1 MDKMKNS
8 GMSETMQTLTRK
20 SACVMLSLLLL
31 LSAVLPVKAA
41 AETASAKV
49 VRVGSFEDT
58 FNYVNEKGARKGY
71 GYELLETLSGYTGW
85 QFEYVTCDWSDCF
98 EKLKNGEVD
107 IIGGISYTEDRTQ
120 EMLFS
125 DESMGVEKYYLYA
138 DLSRADISASDFK
151 TLNGKKIG
159 VLMGTE
165 PEVMLAE
172 WEEKYGLKTEHVNIS
187 NNEDVKQKLA
197 NHEIDCFVSLEES
210 FWAERGIST
219 ITRVGES
226 GIYYAINKNRPDIK
240 EELDDAMRAL
250 DEAVPFY
257 TADLYKRYFSMDYTP
272 ILTGEEKAWLRK
284 HGAIRMGF
292 LASDSGVST
301 YDPATGEFTGVITD
315 YIQFAADCL
324 GNQEL
329 EFQLVGYD
337 SKEAELDALKSGEID
352 MIFHCDQNPNLAE
365 EYHFACT
372 NTTWTS
378 NLMAVTNKQH
388 FNENNVNRI
397 VVPQNKLSLKKYLA
411 FYYPQWEI
419 VDCDTQED
427 AARLVKDGQA
437 DCFVTGISSENKY
450 SKKYSFYSVPLVNP
464 VRSCFA
470 VNSGNR
476 SLLSILNKTIKAM
489 PVNML
494 AGALAMYKSSARKV
508 TLSDFIRD
516 NFFKVMLISSIAV
529 AVVLLT
535 ILMLLQKARKAEA
548 AARKAAS
555 DTQELNA
562 KLQVAVEKAESANRA
577 KSTFLSNMSHD
588 IRTPMNAIIGFTTLA
603 LSNIDDTDRV
613 KDYLGKTLA
622 SSNHLLSLIN
632 DVLDMSRI
640 ESGKIHLEE
649 VEVNLSDVLHDLKTI
664 VSGQIYAKQLELYMD
679 AMDVT
684 DEDVYCDK
692 TRLNQILLNLLSNA
706 IKFTPAGGTVSVRVR
721 QLAGKVRGCGQYE
734 FRIKDNGIGMSQEFA
749 QKIFEPFER
758 ERTSTVSRIQGT
770 GLGMAITKN
779 IVDMMGGTIEVQTA
793 QGKGTEFT
801 VCVPMRA
808 QTEQRPVEKIT
819 ELEGLKALVVDDD
832 FNTCD
837 SVTKMLVKV
846 GMRAEWTLS
855 GKEAVLRARQS
866 IEMSDVYHAYIID
879 WRLPD
884 MNGIEVTRQ
893 IRSLHDDTPIIIL
906 TAYDWSDIEVEAKAA
921 GVTAFCAKPMFMSD
935 LRETL
940 MSALGQKPADAVQR
954 LLPEKNADFKGK
966 HILLV
971 EDNELN
977 REIAQEILRE
987 YGFLVD
993 SAENGAVAVEKV
1005 STTAPGSYDLVLMDV
1020 QMPIMDGYTATRK
1033 IRARRPKPL
1042 KSLRRHHGAGGR
1054 LGTQRRRVGHHPPL
1068 QTLRKAQLQPCGGR
1082 RQPHEAHEHC
1092 HEAAVLSAVPAGLY

>member
-1 MDKMKNS
+1 
-8 GMSETMQTLTRK
+8 MQTLTRK

-98 EKLKNGEVD
+98 EKLKNGEID

-125 DESMGVEKYYLYA
+125 DEPMGVEKYYLYA

-301 YDPATGEFTGVITD
+301 FDPATGEFTGVITD

-397 VVPQNKLSLKKYLA
+397 AVPQNKLSLKKYLA

-508 TLSDFIRD
+508 TLSDFIKD

-758 ERTSTVSRIQGT
+758 ERTSTVSGIQGT

-977 REIAQEILRE
+977 REIAQEILQE

-993 SAENGAVAVEKV
+993 TAENGAVAVEKV
-1005 STTAPGSYDLVLMDV
+1005 STAAPGSYDLVLMDV

-1033 IRARRPKPL
+1033 IRALDDPARAKLPILAMTANAFDEDRRNALESGMNGFLSKPIVIDDL
-1042 KSLRRHHGAGGR
+1042 V
-1054 LGTQRRRVGHHPPL
+1054 QE
-1068 QTLRKAQLQPCGGR
+1068 LRKIL
-1082 RQPHEAHEHC
+1082 
-1092 HEAAVLSAVPAGLY
+1092 

>member
-71 GYELLETLSGYTGW
+71 GYELLETLSGYAGW

-98 EKLKNGEVD
+98 EKLKNGEID

-125 DESMGVEKYYLYA
+125 DEPMGVEKYYLYA

-301 YDPATGEFTGVITD
+301 FDPATGEFTGVITD

-397 VVPQNKLSLKKYLA
+397 AVPQNKLSLKKYLA

-494 AGALAMYKSSARKV
+494 AGALAMYKNSARKV
-508 TLSDFIRD
+508 TLSDFIKD

-679 AMDVT
+679 VMDVT

-749 QKIFEPFER
+749 KKIFEPFER
-758 ERTSTVSRIQGT
+758 ERTSTVSGIQGT

-1005 STTAPGSYDLVLMDV
+1005 STAAPGSYDLVLMDV

-1033 IRARRPKPL
+1033 IRALDDPARAKLPILAMTANAFDEDRRNALESGMNGFLSKPIVIDDL
-1042 KSLRRHHGAGGR
+1042 V
-1054 LGTQRRRVGHHPPL
+1054 QE
-1068 QTLRKAQLQPCGGR
+1068 LRKIL
-1082 RQPHEAHEHC
+1082 
-1092 HEAAVLSAVPAGLY
+1092 

>member
-98 EKLKNGEVD
+98 EKLKNGEID

-125 DESMGVEKYYLYA
+125 DEPMGVEKYYLYA

-301 YDPATGEFTGVITD
+301 FDPATGEFTGVITD

-397 VVPQNKLSLKKYLA
+397 AVPQNKLSLKKYLA

-508 TLSDFIRD
+508 TLSDFIKD

-640 ESGKIHLEE
+640 ESGKIPLEE
-649 VEVNLSDVLHDLKTI
+649 VEANLSDVLHDLKTI

-679 AMDVT
+679 VMDVT

-832 FNTCD
+832 FTTCD

-921 GVTAFCAKPMFMSD
+921 GVTAFCSKPMFMSD

-1005 STTAPGSYDLVLMDV
+1005 STAAPGSYDLVLMDV

-1033 IRARRPKPL
+1033 IRALDDPARAKIPILAMTANAFDEDRRNALESGMNGFLSKPIVIDDL
-1042 KSLRRHHGAGGR
+1042 VQELHKIL
-1054 LGTQRRRVGHHPPL
+1054 
-1068 QTLRKAQLQPCGGR
+1068 
-1082 RQPHEAHEHC
+1082 
-1092 HEAAVLSAVPAGLY
+1092 

>member
-98 EKLKNGEVD
+98 EKLKNGEID

-125 DESMGVEKYYLYA
+125 DEPMGVEKYYLYA

-301 YDPATGEFTGVITD
+301 FDPATGEFTGVITD

-397 VVPQNKLSLKKYLA
+397 AVPQNKLSLKKYLA

-508 TLSDFIRD
+508 TLSDFIKD

-613 KDYLGKTLA
+613 KDYLAKTLA

-921 GVTAFCAKPMFMSD
+921 GVTAFCSKPMFMSD

-1005 STTAPGSYDLVLMDV
+1005 STAAPGSYDLVLMDV

-1033 IRARRPKPL
+1033 IRALDDPARAKLPIIAMTANAFDEDRRNALESGMNGFLSKPIVIDDL
-1042 KSLRRHHGAGGR
+1042 V
-1054 LGTQRRRVGHHPPL
+1054 QE
-1068 QTLRKAQLQPCGGR
+1068 LRKIL
-1082 RQPHEAHEHC
+1082 
-1092 HEAAVLSAVPAGLY
+1092 

>member
-1 MDKMKNS
+1 
-8 GMSETMQTLTRK
+8 MQTLTRK

-98 EKLKNGEVD
+98 EKLKNGEID

-125 DESMGVEKYYLYA
+125 DEPMGVEKYYLYA

-301 YDPATGEFTGVITD
+301 FDPATGEFTGVITD

-397 VVPQNKLSLKKYLA
+397 AVPQNKLSLKKYLA

-508 TLSDFIRD
+508 TLSDFIKD

-664 VSGQIYAKQLELYMD
+664 VSGQIYAKQLKLYMD

-758 ERTSTVSRIQGT
+758 ERTSTVSGIQGT

-1005 STTAPGSYDLVLMDV
+1005 STAAPGSYDLVLMDV

-1033 IRARRPKPL
+1033 IRALDDPARAKLPILAMTANAFDEDRRNALESGMNGFLSKPIVIDDL
-1042 KSLRRHHGAGGR
+1042 V
-1054 LGTQRRRVGHHPPL
+1054 QE
-1068 QTLRKAQLQPCGGR
+1068 LRKIL
-1082 RQPHEAHEHC
+1082 
-1092 HEAAVLSAVPAGLY
+1092 

>member
-1 MDKMKNS
+1 MGKMKNF
-8 GMSETMQTLTRK
+8 GTSETMQTLMRK
-20 SACVMLSLLLL
+20 SVCALLSLLLL
-31 LSAVLPVKAA
+31 LSVVLPVKAA
-41 AETASAKV
+41 AENAPVKV

-71 GYELLETLSGYTGW
+71 GYELLQTLSGYTGW

-98 EKLKNGEVD
+98 EKLENGEID
-107 IIGGISYTEDRTQ
+107 IMGGISYTEDRAE

-125 DESMGVEKYYLYA
+125 DEPMGVEKYYLYA

-397 VVPQNKLSLKKYLA
+397 AVPQNKLSLKKYLA

-427 AARLVKDGQA
+427 AARLDKDGQA

-508 TLSDFIRD
+508 TLSDFIKD

-1005 STTAPGSYDLVLMDV
+1005 STAAPGSYDLVLMDV

-1033 IRARRPKPL
+1033 IRALDDPARAKLPILAMTANAFDEDRRNALESGMNGFLSKPIVIDDL
-1042 KSLRRHHGAGGR
+1042 V
-1054 LGTQRRRVGHHPPL
+1054 QE
-1068 QTLRKAQLQPCGGR
+1068 LRKIL
-1082 RQPHEAHEHC
+1082 
-1092 HEAAVLSAVPAGLY
+1092 

>member
-1 MDKMKNS
+1 
-8 GMSETMQTLTRK
+8 MQTLTRK

-71 GYELLETLSGYTGW
+71 GYELLETLSGYAGW

-98 EKLKNGEVD
+98 EKLKNGEID

-125 DESMGVEKYYLYA
+125 DEPMGVEKYYLYA

-226 GIYYAINKNRPDIK
+226 GIYYAINKNWPDIK

-301 YDPATGEFTGVITD
+301 FDPATGEFTGVITD

-365 EYHFACT
+365 EYHFACS

-397 VVPQNKLSLKKYLA
+397 AVPQNKLSLKKYLA

-508 TLSDFIRD
+508 TLSDFIKD

-613 KDYLGKTLA
+613 KDYLAKTLA

-679 AMDVT
+679 VMDVT

-721 QLAGKVRGCGQYE
+721 QLAGKVHGCGQYE

-921 GVTAFCAKPMFMSD
+921 GVTAFCSKPMFMSD

-940 MSALGQKPADAVQR
+940 MSALGQKSADAVQG

-1005 STTAPGSYDLVLMDV
+1005 STAAPGSYDLVLMDV

-1033 IRARRPKPL
+1033 IRALDDPARAKLPILAMTANAFDEDRRNALESGMNGFLSKPIVIDDL
-1042 KSLRRHHGAGGR
+1042 VQELHKIL
-1054 LGTQRRRVGHHPPL
+1054 
-1068 QTLRKAQLQPCGGR
+1068 
-1082 RQPHEAHEHC
+1082 
-1092 HEAAVLSAVPAGLY
+1092 